1 MMKLA
6 GGADCM
12 STENDGMR
20 TDSPRPSRYR
30 PTLWAAVHYLFWTA
44 LIVALWPLA
53 AIIRLIEKLY
63 RHEQQD

>member
-1 MMKLA
+1 MKLPV
-6 GGADCM
+6 GVDSM
-12 STENDGMR
+12 STENDGMHD
-20 TDSPRPSRYR
+20 DSPRPSRYR

-44 LIVALWPLA
+44 LIVALWPLG